1 MSILTGKGFF
11 TWKIPYCEG
20 GNVQAIAGE
29 AQAAGLTH
37 VLIKVAN
44 GIYRYNAASDLPGL
58 VAALHA
64 VGIQA
69 WGWQYIFG
77 QSPALEAGVASRQAV
92 DLGLDGFV
100 VNAEMEFKAPGMSGP
115 AITYMTLLRRAL
127 PYLPLA
133 LSSYRYPSLHR
144 EFPFHEFLT
153 FCDFAMP
160 QVYWEQAHNPGAQ
173 LERCLGEYQSLKPD
187 MPVVPTGAA
196 YKWNGWAA
204 TPGDVAEFL
213 AQAKILVQGCNF
225 WEWWFARQRLPEL
238 WPVIAEFAWPGSPPP
253 PPPPPDQGLRMRVI
267 ASRLNV
273 RTGPGTVYASIGS
286 LSAGDHVVVQD
297 IAGAS
302 AWVEIDYQGRRA
314 WACVQGGASRYME
327 PAETPGGV
335 EPG

>member
-100 VNAEMEFKAPGMSGP
+100 VNAEVEFKSAARPNSRPPNGVRRTTRWPARKKTMTAPSGDSP
-115 AITYMTLLRRAL
+115 NRSL
-127 PYLPLA
+127 PWTG
-133 LSSYRYPSLHR
+133 SRK
-144 EFPFHEFLT
+144 
-153 FCDFAMP
+153 
-160 QVYWEQAHNPGAQ
+160 PG
-173 LERCLGEYQSLKPD
+173 R
-187 MPVVPTGAA
+187 
-196 YKWNGWAA
+196 
-204 TPGDVAEFL
+204 
-213 AQAKILVQGCNF
+213 
-225 WEWWFARQRLPEL
+225 
-238 WPVIAEFAWPGSPPP
+238 
-253 PPPPPDQGLRMRVI
+253 
-267 ASRLNV
+267 
-273 RTGPGTVYASIGS
+273 
-286 LSAGDHVVVQD
+286 
-297 IAGAS
+297 
-302 AWVEIDYQGRRA
+302 
-314 WACVQGGASRYME
+314 
-327 PAETPGGV
+327 
-335 EPG
+335 